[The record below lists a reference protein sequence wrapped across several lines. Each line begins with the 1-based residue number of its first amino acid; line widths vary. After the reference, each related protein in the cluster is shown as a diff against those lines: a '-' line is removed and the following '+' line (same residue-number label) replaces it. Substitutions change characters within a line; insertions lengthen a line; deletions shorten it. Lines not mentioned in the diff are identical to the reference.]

1 MEHPYLGLC
10 AINLLVATLSY
21 HTALESH
28 LGALLPNAQS
38 TWKIGLILAK
48 PIKGKSVLPNVQKQM
63 VGILA
68 EDTICNRDI
77 NHTEM
82 MEVIPRADLQEADVL
97 QQVGPRGWAVQG
109 AFVISCGQQQPLLSH
124 FAFSVSTALQISTPV
139 LFTACWFVYEVYEI
153 CPNPSSWIRR
163 KKLLLSKLTSARNV
177 CWLLCFRSQLVAV
190 CWCLQGCGMTDSAE
204 RYSLPEVDWPVSIH
218 FHGGICLFF
227 PLECCQILQY
237 EGNTAIYF

>member
-1 MEHPYLGLC
+1 
-10 AINLLVATLSY
+10 
-21 HTALESH
+21 
-28 LGALLPNAQS
+28 
-38 TWKIGLILAK
+38 
-48 PIKGKSVLPNVQKQM
+48 M

-218 FHGGICLFF
+218 FHGEICLCFS
-227 PLECCQILQY
+227 LGILSDIAVW
-237 EGNTAIYF
+237 G